1 MKKNWPL
8 SLLLVLAAPIGAEM
22 DSPVEQAQVYCAQS
36 NCVNLDSAKQ
46 SQIEVLRSDR
56 RSPSLSGKGKDE
68 DRFGEVAASPNS
80 HNLTGRSIAHSDT
93 ETLQPKSPINK
104 LHVLYLM
111 QSKEFD
117 KSIDLYRQYKML
129 LGRHDFEILQQMA
142 LIILDQGT
150 RSSDPEQQLISI
162 FGTGIAGIAASIDIL
177 EAGITSPHPQTQM
190 AAIQF
195 LGHMQDDRSEELLT
209 KAMSSDFFFTRM
221 EAAYQLAVRKSRVA
235 VGQIESLMYKVPPQM
250 RFFFPQFFALIGTS
264 DAISVL
270 RHMMDEPFHMT
281 RIEAVLSAAKF
292 GRDDLLPSIRSRA
305 THSFIAEQEAC
316 ATAIG
321 LLKDSKSIPLLQ
333 KLSRSSSPNVQLAA
347 LRSLY
352 VLGDES
358 IKKQIFDLAKKEDL
372 FAINLLGEIPGSEEV
387 LYQLAQHKEMPIRFN
402 AASALLAL
410 RDPRS
415 LPILRE
421 FIIRDSRDLG
431 FQPHASIGNS
441 LMSWKVIPSTMQHNQ
456 EGSYDL
462 LTLSLNVREHLLRL
476 SLELPGNHFLQL
488 AASIFDSRQTELI
501 PTLVALL
508 ENLQTP
514 EAMAL
519 LKVKAQT
526 AGAPLARAY
535 CSLALLR
542 MKQPGPYEQSILNWI
557 ALRKNTE
564 MIRFRPMLPWNVR
577 ISEKSNAFE
586 LTPEENS
593 QLLILCYQTLAER
606 HDEVSIDIILEGLK
620 NGHAKNRSVLAG
632 LLICALQ

>member
-1 MKKNWPL
+1 MKKRLPL
-8 SLLLVLAAPIGAEM
+8 HALIPFALLCSVCTGSETIEISNTSSSAA
-22 DSPVEQAQVYCAQS
+22 S
-36 NCVNLDSAKQ
+36 
-46 SQIEVLRSDR
+46 
-56 RSPSLSGKGKDE
+56 
-68 DRFGEVAASPNS
+68 EVAAPV
-80 HNLTGRSIAHSDT
+80 L
-93 ETLQPKSPINK
+93 PNK
-104 LHVLYLM
+104 LHILYLM
-111 QSKEFD
+111 QSKEWD
-117 KSIDLYRQYKML
+117 KSIDLYRQYKEQ
-129 LGRHDFEILQQMA
+129 LGRHDFEVLQQMG
-142 LIILDQGT
+142 LIILEQGA
-150 RSSDPEQQLISI
+150 RSSDPELQLISI
-162 FGTGIAGIAASIDIL
+162 FGTGIAGVAASVDIL

-190 AAIQF
+190 AAIQY

-221 EAAYQLAVRKSRVA
+221 EAAHQLAVRKSRVA

-292 GRDDLLPSIRSRA
+292 GRDDLLPAIRSRA

-347 LRSLY
+347 QRSLY

-358 IKKQIFDLAKKEDL
+358 IKKEMFDLAKKEDL
-372 FAINLLGEIPGSEEV
+372 FAITTLGEIPGSEDL
-387 LYQLAQHKEMPIRFN
+387 LYELAKHENMLVRFN
-402 AASALLAL
+402 AATALLAR

-415 LPILRE
+415 LPILKE

-431 FQPHASIGNS
+431 FQPHNSTGNS
-441 LMSWKVIPSTMQHNQ
+441 LMSWKVIPSAVQHQ
-456 EGSYDL
+456 QKDSYDL
-462 LTLSLNVREHLLRL
+462 VTLSLNVREHLLRL
-476 SLELPGNHFLQL
+476 SLELPEEDFLKL
-488 AASIFDSRQTELI
+488 ASAIFDSRQGELI
-501 PTLVALL
+501 PTLAALL

-514 EAMAL
+514 QAIAL
-519 LKVKAQT
+519 LKSKAQT
-526 AGAPLARAY
+526 AGAPLIRAY

-557 ALRKNTE
+557 AMRKNTE
-564 MIRFRPMLPWNVR
+564 MVRFRPMLPWNVK

-593 QLLILCYQTLAER
+593 RLLILCYQTLAER
-606 HDEVSIDIILEGLK
+606 HDEMSIDIILEGLK
-620 NGHAKNRSVLAG
+620 SGHAKNRFVLAG